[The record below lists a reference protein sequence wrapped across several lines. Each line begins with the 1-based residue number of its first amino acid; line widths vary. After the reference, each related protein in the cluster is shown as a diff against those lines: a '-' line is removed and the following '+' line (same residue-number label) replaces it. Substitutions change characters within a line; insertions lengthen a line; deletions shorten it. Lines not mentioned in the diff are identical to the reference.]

1 MTLRVTVVTHSPSP
15 YQLEL
20 FDAAAALPGIDLAV
34 HYLFAADPARQWAPQ
49 EPQHQHWIGEQLS
62 PQGLASEIAQ
72 RDLLVLS
79 YYQHPLAAALLKQ
92 WCSTGKPWAFWGE
105 RPGFRFPRL
114 GRLARRW
121 WLRALHRSH
130 APIWGI
136 GNFALQAY
144 CREFGP
150 GHAYVNLPYFSNLSR
165 FQAAAPSTPQ
175 GSKRTILFSG
185 SLIPRKGVL
194 ELAQAFAA
202 VAPSFPHLRLR
213 LLGSGPLEP
222 QLRAR
227 LRGVSAQVAFL
238 GFRDWADLP
247 AEYARADLLCV
258 PSRHDGWGLVV
269 PEGLAAGLPVIA
281 TTRMGAAL
289 DLIQPDQNGWLVASG
304 DVQGLIATLEHVA
317 QLDATA
323 LASHAAQ
330 ARASVA
336 QHSLSHGAARFA
348 AACRAAGGG
357 Q

>member
-1 MTLRVTVVTHSPSP
+1 MTLRIVVVTHSPSP

-20 FDAAAALPGIDLAV
+20 FDAVAALPGLDLAV
-34 HYLFAADPARQWAPQ
+34 HYLYAADPARQWATQ
-49 EPQHQHWIGEQLS
+49 QPQHQHWIGEKS
-62 PQGLASEIAQ
+62 FPQGLERQIAE
-72 RDLLVLS
+72 RDLLVLN
-79 YYQHPLAAALLKQ
+79 YYQHPLAVTVLNQ
-92 WCSTGKPWAFWGE
+92 WHSTGKPWVFWGE

-114 GRLARRW
+114 GRLTRRW
-121 WLRALHRSH
+121 WLRALHRSQ

-136 GNFALQAY
+136 GSFALEAY
-144 CREFGP
+144 RSEFGP

-165 FQAAAPSTPQ
+165 FQTAAPSTAP
-175 GSKRTILFSG
+175 SPERTILFSG

-202 VAPSFPHLRLR
+202 VAPRFPHLRLR

-222 QLRAR
+222 QLRAQ
-227 LRGVSAQVAFL
+227 LHAVSGQVSFL

-247 AEYARADLLCV
+247 AEYALADLLCV

-289 DLIQPDQNGWLVASG
+289 DLIQPGENGWLVAPG
-304 DVQGLIATLEHVA
+304 DVQALIATLEQVA
-317 QLDATA
+317 QLDAAA
-323 LASHAAQ
+323 LASHAAR

-336 QHSLSHGAARFA
+336 QHSLSHGASRFT
-348 AACRAAGGG
+348 AACLAASS